1 MIENLWLFIFLA
13 IIAEVL
19 GTIGGFGSSLFF
31 VPLAS
36 YFLDFQS
43 VLGITALFHV
53 MSNLNKIALFK
64 NGFDKKVVLYLG
76 IPAVLFVMI
85 GAYLS
90 KFIQPKYLELALS
103 IFLILISII
112 LFLYKD
118 RTIQATKTNTILGGI
133 FSGILAGLLGTGG
146 AIRGAILS
154 SYNMKMAVF
163 ISTSAMIDLA
173 IDATRA
179 IVYFSNGYMHK
190 KYLYLLPILF
200 VVSIIGNFIGKKIL
214 TKISEVQFK
223 IIVLILIFIT
233 GIITLYKSI
242 IP

>member
-1 MIENLWLFIFLA
+1 
-13 IIAEVL
+13 
-19 GTIGGFGSSLFF
+19 
-31 VPLAS
+31 
-36 YFLDFQS
+36 
-43 VLGITALFHV
+43 
-53 MSNLNKIALFK
+53 
-64 NGFDKKVVLYLG
+64 
-76 IPAVLFVMI
+76 
-85 GAYLS
+85 
-90 KFIQPKYLELALS
+90 
-103 IFLILISII
+103 
-112 LFLYKD
+112 
-118 RTIQATKTNTILGGI
+118 
-133 FSGILAGLLGTGG
+133 
-146 AIRGAILS
+146 
-154 SYNMKMAVF
+154 
-163 ISTSAMIDLA
+163 MIDLA